1 MLWPNADAQSTQWNQ
16 KWPAQGMTPYPQKN
30 IVPIIRTESDRE
42 SDKRRA
48 YIWRSCCAEMDSRAL
63 LFFSQLAISLVVLI
77 FCIYE
82 IAVVTESQWA
92 KMTPT
97 FIIGVWLI
105 SNFSPRFFPAQEYR
119 STRQQSSSKM

>member
-1 MLWPNADAQSTQWNQ
+1 MNISESDTPLCSGPTRTLSRLNGITSEDQ
-16 KWPAQGMTPYPQKN
+16 KWSTSGMSPYPQKN
-30 IVPIIRTESDRE
+30 LVPIIRTESDRE

-92 KMTPT
+92 KMTAT
-97 FIIGVWLI
+97 FIIGVWLP
-105 SNFSPRFFPAQEYR
+105 SPRAN
-119 STRQQSSSKM
+119 K